1 MNNDFDKKKNEIS
14 KEENK
19 DLNNKSKI
27 VLKSEN
33 LNKKDD
39 FLLNESSNITPVNVS
54 SVTVKVI
61 DSKLNTEV
69 SHIDNLIS
77 ERKKKNKFKKIN
89 QIINKR

>member
-1 MNNDFDKKKNEIS
+1 
-14 KEENK
+14 
-19 DLNNKSKI
+19 